1 MRFIKDNIWTW
12 AGTGLALITLSGTV
26 QSQAL
31 LITGIALLVQ
41 CLLAL
46 FVKDEE

>member
-1 MRFIKDNIWTW
+1 MKFVKDNIWTW

-31 LITGIALLVQ
+31 LITGVALLVQ
-41 CLLAL
+41 CALAL
-46 FVKDEE
+46 LVKDPE